1 MIFSLEEI
9 KDKEKYKNYK
19 KLLLPSLK
27 EVLAACPIIV

>member
-19 KLLLPSLK
+19 KLLQK
-27 EVLAACPIIV
+27 KQMFGKI